1 MTIEALRNRLLSH
14 NFGPDTVDR
23 FEAAIRAD
31 ERDKWADPDHDTDQP
46 KYDINVRAH
55 PRHCGCMPGHSAV
68 F

>member
-23 FEAAIRAD
+23 FEAAVRAD
-31 ERDKWADPDHDTDQP
+31 ERDKWTDPEHDTDQP
-46 KYDINVRAH
+46 AEPPH
-55 PRHCGCMPGHSAV
+55 PDHCGCLPGRSGV